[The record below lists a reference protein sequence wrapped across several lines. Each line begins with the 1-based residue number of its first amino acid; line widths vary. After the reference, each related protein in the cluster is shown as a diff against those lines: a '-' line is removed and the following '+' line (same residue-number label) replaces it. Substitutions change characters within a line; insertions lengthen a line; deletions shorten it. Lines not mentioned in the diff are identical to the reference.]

1 MNFENEDA
9 NHDLDKKAQSFIAL
23 FPSLLL
29 LVSHQNPLLG
39 LFFAVRGTME
49 TSVPHA
55 ISFLNSK
62 LHTDTNL
69 PILPIF
75 FDSIVVSISHMDSDG
90 SNKIAKT

>member
-1 MNFENEDA
+1 MTRASFDNNFAFDNPQTHSLVDHHGGVNFENEDA

-49 TSVPHA
+49 TSVPHD
-55 ISFLNSK
+55 ISLLN
-62 LHTDTNL
+62 
-69 PILPIF
+69 
-75 FDSIVVSISHMDSDG
+75 
-90 SNKIAKT
+90 